1 MAASF
6 VAALLVLMTSPYLAY
21 RWSRLPFPGFM
32 VEQTLLV
39 SSISGDT
46 WGPAERGIVPLY
58 RVTHVGGQAV
68 QTGDEYNQA
77 LADHPVGSDIGFRTV
92 DANGQVHDYPEIPL
106 TVFPPGDI
114 VRLFW
119 LPYGIGLIY
128 LAIAVWVYRVR
139 GNTRAGRTFVLFC
152 TFAML
157 VPVLVFDISTTHR
170 WTVLYT
176 LSIALLGGT
185 MINLAVLFPEEVKPF
200 ERRFWFR
207 LAGYGISLVLILWG
221 ISTLYSQT
229 NPWAYVS
236 NWRFSYSYA
245 AIGLLLFYILLGY
258 RLRTD
263 DNPVVRQQ
271 ARITLWGG
279 LLAFTPVGIWLIV
292 PQITG
297 IIIPWDPVIFL
308 PLLLIFPISI
318 GVAIVRYH
326 MWDIDFIIRGTLAY
340 TILTATLAML
350 YFGFVIG
357 LGLLFEGVVGKS
369 QVVVVVA
376 TLAIVALANPL
387 RKWLQSIIDRRFYRQ
402 KYDAEKTLAEFS
414 DRLRYEVDPE
424 RISQDLLSVV
434 EETLQPEYVSLWIIP
449 PNSRE
454 EESEGAEDSVTL
466 ATDRRTPTGFF
477 RRKLA
482 D

>member
-1 MAASF
+1 
-6 VAALLVLMTSPYLAY
+6 
-21 RWSRLPFPGFM
+21 
-32 VEQTLLV
+32 
-39 SSISGDT
+39 
-46 WGPAERGIVPLY
+46 
-58 RVTHVGGQAV
+58 
-68 QTGDEYNQA
+68 
-77 LADHPVGSDIGFRTV
+77 
-92 DANGQVHDYPEIPL
+92 
-106 TVFPPGDI
+106 
-114 VRLFW
+114 
-119 LPYGIGLIY
+119 
-128 LAIAVWVYRVR
+128 
-139 GNTRAGRTFVLFC
+139 
-152 TFAML
+152 
-157 VPVLVFDISTTHR
+157 
-170 WTVLYT
+170 
-176 LSIALLGGT
+176 
-185 MINLAVLFPEEVKPF
+185 
-200 ERRFWFR
+200 
-207 LAGYGISLVLILWG
+207 
-221 ISTLYSQT
+221 
-229 NPWAYVS
+229 
-236 NWRFSYSYA
+236 
-245 AIGLLLFYILLGY
+245 
-258 RLRTD
+258 
-263 DNPVVRQQ
+263 VRQQ

-340 TILTATLAML
+340 TILTVTLAML